1 METILSTTAKKSPVS
16 LRLLTALIVIELLL
30 LLRWLLPTVFA
41 PITWDSTLWASE
53 KLAWYLTR
61 SSGAVAYIVLSASTV
76 WGLLLSTKVIK
87 EWVPGA
93 VALTM
98 HETLSWLAAGLAA
111 FHALAL
117 LFDHYY
123 TYTLSNLLIPFT
135 GPYEPLWVGLGT
147 LAFYLLLLLS
157 ATFYARHWIGARRWR
172 QLHYLTF
179 GVYGL
184 TTLHG
189 WLAGTDSAAFGW
201 LYGTSAFV
209 VILLTIY
216 RVLTAIG
223 GAHTTPQPQRQRATN

>member
-1 METILSTTAKKSPVS
+1 MWTILSTTAKKSPIS
-16 LRLLTALIVIELLL
+16 LRLLTGLVAIELLL
-30 LLRWLLPTVFA
+30 LLWGLLPPILA
-41 PITWDSTLWASE
+41 PMTDDSALWASE

-76 WGLLLSTKVIK
+76 WGLLLSTRVIK

-98 HETLSWLAAGLAA
+98 HETLSWLAVGLAA
-111 FHALAL
+111 FHALVL

-157 ATFYARHWIGARRWR
+157 ATFYARRWIGAKRWR

-179 GVYGL
+179 GAYGL
-184 TTLHG
+184 VTLHG
-189 WLAGTDSAAFGW
+189 WLAGTDSATFGW
-201 LYGTSAFV
+201 LYGASAF
-209 VILLTIY
+209 IIIFLTVY
-216 RVLTAIG
+216 RVIATIG
-223 GAHTTPQPQRQRATN
+223 SAQTMPQPKRQRATD

>member
-1 METILSTTAKKSPVS
+1 MWTILSTTGKKSPVS
-16 LRLLTALIVIELLL
+16 QRLLTSLIAVELLL
-30 LLRWLLPTVFA
+30 LLWWLSPAFVA
-41 PITWDSTLWASE
+41 YITGDGTLWASE

-61 SSGAVAYIVLSASTV
+61 SSGAVAYIILSASTV
-76 WGLLLSTKVIK
+76 WGLLLSTRVIK

-98 HETLSWLAAGLAA
+98 HETLSWLAVGLTA
-111 FHALAL
+111 FHALVL
-117 LFDHYY
+117 LFDRYY

-135 GPYEPLWVGLGT
+135 GPYEPFWVGLGT

-179 GVYGL
+179 GTYVL
-184 TTLHG
+184 ITLHG

-201 LYGTSAFV
+201 LYGISAFT
-209 VILLTIY
+209 VIFLTLY
-216 RVLTAIG
+216 RIIATIG
-223 GAHTTPQPQRQRATN
+223 SDQAAPPSKRLQTTN